1 VRNSKVVKA
10 SFGSEEFS
18 SFPFLWKTIAFVRL
32 DIGTKGSCALLMRKG
47 SDASFSCSPRAA
59 MPGQRRSAPCRP
71 REEARS
77 SHTSVQSGGLS
88 EVARALE
95 PSSECRTRA
104 DAAVVFAGQPVG
116 LLVGSRQIAP
126 RASVRGCVPVLFRR
140 RGPAHYPW
148 GPRAAAFVDQGKRS
162 ANWVGAR
169 PRAAPY
175 PAAIIVVGSW
185 VRRASSLDARKRPT
199 RDGPMGGGGAVAGG
213 GTASSVSSADPCRP
227 WNSKALPVTTVFR
240 ERTNEASVLV
250 HRPRTPLMRSTSVCR
265 VLFQRILA
273 RLPLAVAGDAV
284 MIHGRFLSSSVQLWF
299 PPCSRAHVPWS
310 MLALLTAFAPL

>member
-1 VRNSKVVKA
+1 VEYVRNSKVVKA

-126 RASVRGCVPVLFRR
+126 RASVRGCVPVLFRCR
-140 RGPAHYPW
+140 RPAHYLPLEW
-148 GPRAAAFVDQGKRS
+148 TPRAAAFVDQGKRS

-175 PAAIIVVGSW
+175 PAAITVLGSW
-185 VRRASSLDARKRPT
+185 VWRASGMDHGWKETTGARRHPEP
-199 RDGPMGGGGAVAGG
+199 R
-213 GTASSVSSADPCRP
+213 
-227 WNSKALPVTTVFR
+227 VT
-240 ERTNEASVLV
+240 
-250 HRPRTPLMRSTSVCR
+250 
-265 VLFQRILA
+265 
-273 RLPLAVAGDAV
+273 
-284 MIHGRFLSSSVQLWF
+284 HGRRSGGRWPLGGSMPSLEGVASYHRG
-299 PPCSRAHVPWS
+299 SRAI
-310 MLALLTAFAPL
+310 